1 MNIQLYLTLDIVNTT
16 LTALGQLQGMAQN
29 AVAAITAQAQAQMQ
43 PPAAPEA
50 EKAGGTD

>member
-1 MNIQLYLTLDIVNTT
+1 MNIQLNLSIDMVNTA
-16 LTALGQLQGMAQN
+16 LTALAQLQGAAQN